1 MKLFNRIA
9 ATAAIA
15 ALACTSVAAFADDH
29 GYTEGL
35 VVNVARIRTVDG
47 KFDDYM
53 KWIDTKWKAQQ
64 EAAKKAGYLV
74 SYEVMSVEPRTPDDP
89 DLFLITRYK
98 NWAALDGAID
108 KADAVTKMVG
118 STVAESN
125 KLQADR
131 AAIRRV
137 LGSSTMQVLDLK

>member
-1 MKLFNRIA
+1 MKLSIRMA
-9 ATAAIA
+9 AYVALT
-15 ALACTSVAAFADDH
+15 ALACTSVTAFADDH
-29 GYTEGL
+29 AYTEGQ

-53 KWIDTKWKAQQ
+53 KWLDTTWKAQQ

-74 SYEVMSVEPRTPDDP
+74 SYEVIAVEPRTPDDP

-98 NWAALDGAID
+98 NWAALDGATAKGDEIA
-108 KADAVTKMVG
+108 KLVEG
-118 STVAESN
+118 SVAASN
-125 KLQADR
+125 QAQFAR
-131 AAIRRV
+131 ASIRRI

>member
-1 MKLFNRIA
+1 MKLIKRIA
-9 ATAAIA
+9 AAAAIT
-15 ALACTSVAAFADDH
+15 ALACTSVTAFADDH
-29 GYTEGL
+29 GYTEGV

-53 KWIDTKWKAQQ
+53 HWLGTKWKAQQ

-74 SYEVMSVEPRTPDDP
+74 SYEVLSVEPRTPDDP
-89 DLFLITRYK
+89 DLLLITRYK
-98 NWAALDGAID
+98 NWAALDGAMD
-108 KADAVTKMVG
+108 KADAVTKLVG
-118 STVAESN
+118 STVAEAN
-125 KLQADR
+125 KMQVER